1 MEWTKIP
8 TDLLQSATDDKD
20 ILAIIKYQLLWAML
34 EREPEEKICLRYMT
48 SKQLQRA
55 LDYTS
60 AIQRRVNADISSV
73 VCNRNRQKMFYLKN
87 QTLKEK
93 PNGYNNGYT
102 NEADKNKIRI
112 EEYKEEDKK
121 ENNIIGMQC
130 LDEENNKIK
139 KIDATA
145 LENNLKNIYASD
157 VVDDISDKEENKKSP
172 VHSPNKYKNPP
183 TPLKIEWEVIHLT
196 YADFDKWFEV
206 SGFKEKYE
214 FIDWLNDREHWLEKQ
229 SDSIKKNWFFSTSKE
244 ISKIR
249 GKNDK

>member
-1 MEWTKIP
+1 MKENMKMEWTKIP

-20 ILAIIKYQLLWAML
+20 ILAIVKYQLLWAML

-112 EEYKEEDKK
+112 EEYKEENKK
-121 ENNIIGMQC
+121 ELKPYGEFKRVL
-130 LDEENNKIK
+130 LDDETYNKLNTQHGGLLLQAIEK
-139 KIDATA
+139 LDAW
-145 LENNLKNIYASD
+145 L
-157 VVDDISDKEENKKSP
+157 DKDENKKHRNQNHRGYFKSNGWVWNDLKQPDP
-172 VHSPNKYKNPP
+172 VVDMS
-183 TPLKIEWEVIHLT
+183 
-196 YADFDKWFEV
+196 
-206 SGFKEKYE
+206 KYE
-214 FIDWLNDREHWLEKQ
+214 TNKDPFEL
-229 SDSIKKNWFFSTSKE
+229 
-244 ISKIR
+244 
-249 GKNDK
+249 